1 MICVNR
7 IDADEL
13 LKAIIGEAEVAL
25 RTKNF
30 EEQVRKMHLIVHT
43 LEQRIRRFEDMWH
56 WSEMERLCR
65 RLDEER

>member
-1 MICVNR
+1 MCVDR

-30 EEQVRKMHLIVHT
+30 EEQVRKMHLIVHA
-43 LEQRIRRFEDMWH
+43 LERRIRRFEDMWY
-56 WSEMERLCR
+56 WSEMERLCQK
-65 RLDEER
+65 LGEER